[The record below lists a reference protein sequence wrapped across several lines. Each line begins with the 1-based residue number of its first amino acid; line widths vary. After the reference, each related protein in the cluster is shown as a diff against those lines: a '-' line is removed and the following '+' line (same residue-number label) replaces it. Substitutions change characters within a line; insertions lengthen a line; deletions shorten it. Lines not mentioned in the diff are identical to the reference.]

1 LSCFSGDPRWLREET
16 GVYLGM
22 LTFPLRVA
30 GKVVPDAPT
39 ATIRAPW
46 SGEAIGTI
54 GLAAEEQASAA
65 AAHAA
70 AIFPETRR
78 LPGYERK
85 RLLRAVADGVREERA
100 VLAGLLS
107 QECGKPI
114 ALAEGEVARAI
125 ATLELGAEEA
135 TRWTAEMLPLDASEA
150 TRGAIGIVER
160 APLGPVFALSPF
172 NFPLNLVCHKV
183 APALALGVPLV
194 LKPAPQAPLCAH
206 FLAQI
211 VENAGGPAGIF
222 QVVPCAIPVAEAL
235 ARDPRFPVL
244 SFTGSVKVGY
254 HLRALVPHKRV
265 VLELGGNAAAIVL
278 ADADLD
284 LAIDKIVA
292 GAFAY
297 AGQVC
302 IKTQRVYAEAAV
314 YDRLVAGLVRKAK
327 DLTVKSPDDRTAL
340 LSSVIDEGNAAR
352 IDGWVDEAVAA
363 GAKVLVRGQ
372 RQGNR
377 VPPVVLAIDDPHQ
390 GAGLRVVDEEV
401 FGPVLTLHRVADRTA
416 ALQEANR
423 GKFGLQAAIFTHDL
437 AAIDEAFATLEVGG
451 LIVNDGT
458 TFRVDAMPY
467 GGARQS
473 GSGREGVRYAMED
486 LTERKILVRRRG

>member
-1 LSCFSGDPRWLREET
+1 
-16 GVYLGM
+16 M

-30 GKVVPDAPT
+30 GKVVPDT
-39 ATIRAPW
+39 AVTTVRAPW
-46 SGEAIGTI
+46 SGEALGTI
-54 GLAAEEQASAA
+54 GLADETHAEAA
-65 AAHAA
+65 TAHAA
-70 AIFPETRR
+70 GLFPTSRK
-78 LPGYERK
+78 LAAFERK
-85 RLLRAVADGVREERA
+85 RLLRAVADGVKAESA
-100 VLAGLLS
+100 VLASLLS
-107 QECGKPI
+107 AECAKPI
-114 ALAEGEVARAI
+114 TLAAGEVSRAI

-135 TRWTAEMLPLDASEA
+135 TRWTAEVLPLDASEA
-150 TRGAIGIVER
+150 TRGAIGLVER
-160 APLGPVFALSPF
+160 VPCGPVFALSPF

-183 APALALGVPLV
+183 APALALGIPLV

-211 VENAGGPAGIF
+211 VEEAGGPPGLF
-222 QVVPCAIPVAEAL
+222 QVLPCAIPVAEKL
-235 ARDPRFPVL
+235 ATDSRFPIL
-244 SFTGSVKVGY
+244 SFTGSVRVGY

-265 VLELGGNAAAIVL
+265 ILELGGNAAAIVL
-278 ADADLD
+278 ADADVD

-314 YDRLVAGLVRKAK
+314 YDRLVAGLSRKARE
-327 DLTVKSPDDRTAL
+327 LTVKSPDEESAL
-340 LSSVIDEGNAAR
+340 LSAVIDEANAER
-352 IDGWVDEAVAA
+352 IDSWVDEAIAA

-372 RQGNR
+372 RRGNR
-377 VPPVVLAIDDPHQ
+377 LPPVVLAIEDEAQ

-401 FGPVLTLHRVADRTA
+401 FGPVLTVHRVADRAA
-416 ALQEANR
+416 ALREANR
-423 GKFGLQAAIFTHDL
+423 GKFGLQAAIFTRDI

-451 LIVNDGT
+451 LIVNDAT

-486 LTERKILVRRRG
+486 LTERKILVRRR